1 MESEG
6 SVNTHPAL
14 YLSRWQR
21 VGVGAFGRKPDRV
34 LLPTVNGS
42 MSFLDDGSADSET
55 W

>member
-6 SVNTHPAL
+6 SVNTRPAH

-21 VGVGAFGRKPDRV
+21 VGVGASGRKPDRV
-34 LLPTVNGS
+34 PLPIVNGS
-42 MSFLDDGSADSET
+42 MSFLDDSSAEAET